1 MSLRSESES
10 GGFFQ
15 RLKSGLKRSSRAL
28 SEGLSD
34 IFAGKALDEAS
45 LSALEELLI
54 RADLGAG
61 LASEMTRRVGEG
73 RYLAELTAKEVREI
87 LADEITKVLG
97 PAERALSI
105 DPGAR
110 PFIVLVVGVN
120 GSGKTTTIAKLAQRL
135 MREGHKVVLGAGDTF
150 RAAAI
155 EQLKIWGERI
165 GVPVIAKPQGADA
178 AGVAFETVEAAR
190 ATGADVVLIDTAGR
204 LQNKANLMAELQ
216 KIIRV
221 LKKQDPSAPHS
232 VLLVL
237 DATAGQNAIAQV
249 NAFREIAGVTG
260 LVMTKLDGTAK
271 GGILVAIAERFGLP
285 IHFIGV
291 GESADDVAPF
301 EARAFARAL
310 TGET

>member
-1 MSLRSESES
+1 MSLRGENEG

-28 SEGLSD
+28 ADGLGD
-34 IFAGKALDEAS
+34 IFAGEPLDEAS

-54 RADLGAG
+54 RADLGAS
-61 LASEMTRRVGEG
+61 LASEMTRRVGDG
-73 RYLAELTAKEVREI
+73 RYLAELTAKDVREI
-87 LADEITKVLG
+87 LAGEITKVLARSEQ
-97 PAERALSI
+97 PLSL
-105 DPGAR
+105 DRTKR
-110 PFIVLVVGVN
+110 PFVILVVGVN

-135 MREGHKVVLGAGDTF
+135 VSEGHKVVLGAADTF

-155 EQLKIWGERI
+155 EQLKIWGARI
-165 GVPVIAKPQGADA
+165 GVAVIAKPQGADA

-190 ATGADVVLIDTAGR
+190 AAGADVVLIDTAGR
-204 LQNKANLMAELQ
+204 LQNKTGLMAELQ

-221 LKKQDPSAPHS
+221 LKKQDATAPHS

-237 DATAGQNAIAQV
+237 DATAGQNAITQV
-249 NAFREIAGVTG
+249 NAFGEIAGVTG

-291 GESADDVAPF
+291 GETTEDVAPF

-310 TGET
+310 TGEG